1 MAVTAPADK
10 RFRRARVSPAKR
22 RRFFDLSGRRFTY
35 VALVFAVIVY
45 GGYRGVQS
53 VLGSSAL
60 IVRGFKITG
69 NSALSREDVDTR
81 LQGLIGMHI
90 MAVDLEEWRQKV
102 LESPWIEAANVR
114 RVFPDSIAV
123 QVVERRPMAVGRI
136 GNVLYLIDESG
147 GVIDEY
153 GGSHGGFDLPLIDGL
168 AAAGSTSDGE
178 PVIDEAR
185 AQLAGRLMA
194 SLQGHPD
201 LEGRVSQIDVTNPR
215 DAVVILEGD
224 TALIRVG
231 TEQFA
236 ERLQSYV
243 DVAPT
248 LRGQVP
254 DIDYVDVRFGERV
267 YVKGQ
272 SSRGAS
278 RKGGG

>member
-1 MAVTAPADK
+1 MLL
-10 RFRRARVSPAKR
+10 F
-22 RRFFDLSGRRFTY
+22 
-35 VALVFAVIVY
+35 
-45 GGYRGVQS
+45 GGYRAAQS
-53 VLGSSAL
+53 VIRNPGLTVSRITL
-60 IVRGFKITG
+60 TG
-69 NSALSREDVDTR
+69 NTELSLEDVRTR
-81 LQGLIGMHI
+81 LEGLRGMQM

-102 LESPWIEAANVR
+102 LESPWIETANVR
-114 RVFPDSIAV
+114 RVFPNSIDV
-123 QVVERRPMAVGRI
+123 QVVERRPMAVARI
-136 GNVLYLIDESG
+136 GNDLYLIDESG
-147 GVIDEY
+147 GMIDEY

-168 AAAGSTSDGE
+168 AAGGSTGDGE

-185 AQLAGRLMA
+185 AQLAGRLIA

-231 TEQFA
+231 TDQFA
-236 ERLQSYV
+236 ERLQSYI

-248 LRGQVP
+248 LRGQIP

-272 SSRGAS
+272 SSRSAS

>member
-22 RRFFDLSGRRFTY
+22 RRFFELSGRRFTY
-35 VALVFAVIVY
+35 VALGVAVILY

-53 VLGSSAL
+53 VLRSAGL
-60 IVRGFKITG
+60 TVSHFRVTG
-69 NSALSREDVDTR
+69 NSALSHDDVTGR
-81 LQGLIGMHI
+81 LEGLIGMPM
-90 MAVDLEEWRQKV
+90 MAVDLEEWREKV
-102 LESPWIEAANVR
+102 LESPWIETATVR
-114 RVFPDSIAV
+114 RVFPDVIDV

-136 GNVLYLIDESG
+136 GTALYLIDHRG

-168 AAAGSTSDGE
+168 TGGGSNSQGG

-185 AQLAGRLMA
+185 ADLAGRLMA
-194 SLQGHPD
+194 SLKDHPD
-201 LEGRVSQIDVTNPR
+201 LEGRVSQIDVSNPR

-236 ERLQSYV
+236 ERLQSYL
-243 DVAPT
+243 DLAPT
-248 LRGQVP
+248 VRSEIP
-254 DIDYVDVRFGERV
+254 DIDYVDMRFGPRV
-267 YVKGQ
+267 YVGERPL
-272 SSRGAS
+272 RGAS